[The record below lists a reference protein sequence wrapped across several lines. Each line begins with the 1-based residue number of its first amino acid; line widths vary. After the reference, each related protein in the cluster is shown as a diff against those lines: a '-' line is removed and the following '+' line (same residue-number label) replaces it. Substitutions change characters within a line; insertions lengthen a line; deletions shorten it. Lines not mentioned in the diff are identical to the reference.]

1 MTSDSGHGYEG
12 GANTMFVLSDFVT
25 LVN

>member
-12 GANTMFVLSDFVT
+12 VANTMFVLSEFVT